1 MLFLRQA
8 FAWGPELSA
17 LAFLVVGV
25 VATVVQ
31 GGLIGPLVARFGER
45 RLSLTGVVFVSV
57 GFLLIALAQ
66 RTTAVPLVFG
76 GVALLA
82 LGTGLVTPC
91 LRSLVSRRLEDG
103 GGQGAALGSMQALQ
117 SLAGV
122 LGPPMAGLAFE
133 TIGQRSPFWVG
144 LALMLVVGVLV
155 GGLPGQASP
164 ARQSTA

>member
-1 MLFLRQA
+1 
-8 FAWGPELSA
+8 
-17 LAFLVVGV
+17 
-25 VATVVQ
+25 
-31 GGLIGPLVARFGER
+31 
-45 RLSLTGVVFVSV
+45 V

-76 GVALLA
+76 GVGLLA

-91 LRSLVSRRLEDG
+91 LRSLVSRRLED

-164 ARQSTA
+164 SRQSTA